1 MDLKKLVI
9 TDQQFSRRI
18 RITEERLGFHRAAS
32 FLAHS
37 ADSWYWIGG
46 LAALWL
52 FGPPVWK
59 STVALLFVSIFLTAV
74 LVLILKFTIRRPRP
88 EGMWGD
94 FYRRSDPHSFPSGHA
109 ARAALLTAIMLV
121 QGPLWLGLLMILW
134 TGLVNYSRIAL
145 GVHYLS
151 DIVAGTALGLVLGWS
166 FSLAWT
172 LIL

>member
-18 RITEERLGFHRAAS
+18 RISEERLGYHRAAS
-32 FLAHS
+32 FFAHS

-46 LAALWL
+46 LAALWV
-52 FGPPVWK
+52 FGPPGWK
-59 STVALLFVSIFLTAV
+59 STTALLLVSIFLTAV
-74 LVLILKFTIRRPRP
+74 LVLILKFTVRRPRP
-88 EGMWGD
+88 EGLWGD

-121 QGPLWLGLLMILW
+121 EGPLWLGGLMILW
-134 TGLVNYSRIAL
+134 AGLVNYSRIAL

-151 DIVAGTALGLVLGWS
+151 DILAGTALGLLLGWI
-166 FSLAWT
+166 FT
-172 LIL
+172 LVWELLL